1 MRLLLACIC
10 LRDHRQEG
18 FEAGDGEPARGR
30 RAREG
35 IRQARGRD
43 RNDAFDPWVEPD
55 NTDAAQPLLRGDPN
69 QRERETIQRM
79 GGISDL
85 YCIGRKCG
93 ELKWGSL
100 LYLFSP
106 HPNIGSGAG
115 QRRGLPATASLRR
128 PLAAYRAAGPLR

>member
-55 NTDAAQPLLRGDPN
+55 DTDAAQPLLRGDPN
-69 QRERETIQRM
+69 QREREAIQRM

-93 ELKWGSL
+93 ELKWVV
-100 LYLFSP
+100 
-106 HPNIGSGAG
+106 
-115 QRRGLPATASLRR
+115 
-128 PLAAYRAAGPLR
+128 